1 MAEAIELLS
10 SPPDTGTGPMAAAAS
25 APAAPS
31 HLNTGTTQGG
41 RVDIASPSFP
51 RAASPI
57 PTIASLVQRFQD
69 ATQLNSHLLSL
80 SKAELVAIIIS
91 EVGKSSTTAT
101 AKPPTPESNK
111 YAHCVYC
118 HEIFD
123 KEYNVGCQ
131 VKHHGELK
139 DIDYDIREFT
149 CCGLSLD
156 YTDCDSPGYAALED
170 EEPYCYE
177 GGHWDRLINQ
187 DDNEEGAWWQKWEE
201 SRRTC
206 RDMGCRGMVNPKK
219 RRYGHY

>member
-10 SPPDTGTGPMAAAAS
+10 SPPDTGTGPTAAPAS
-25 APAAPS
+25 APAAPLS
-31 HLNTGTTQGG
+31 LNTGTAQRG
-41 RVDIASPSFP
+41 RVDIASPSSP
-51 RAASPI
+51 RVASPI
-57 PTIASLVQRFQD
+57 PTIASLAQRFQN

-80 SKAELVAIIIS
+80 SKAELVAIITS

-101 AKPPTPESNK
+101 ARPPTPESNK

-131 VKHHGELK
+131 VKHHGTLE
-139 DIDYDIREFT
+139 DIDYDTSEFT

-156 YTDCDSPGYAALED
+156 YTDYDSQCHMAPED

-177 GGHWDRLINQ
+177 GEHWDRFINQ
-187 DDNEEGAWWQKWEE
+187 DDNEEGTWWQKWEG

-206 RDMGCRGMVNPKK
+206 RDMECRGMVNPKK
-219 RRYGHY
+219 RRFGHY